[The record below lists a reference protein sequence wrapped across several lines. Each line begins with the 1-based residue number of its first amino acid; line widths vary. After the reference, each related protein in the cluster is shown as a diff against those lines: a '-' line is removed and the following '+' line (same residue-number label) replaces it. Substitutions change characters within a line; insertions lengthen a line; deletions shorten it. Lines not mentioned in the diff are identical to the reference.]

1 MNNFLKV
8 ALFSLFIIGVYT
20 VYSVK
25 IIPPITPEAP
35 PKEESIMVP
44 ATVEE
49 LAALGE
55 QVYNGKGACALC
67 HSPVGGRAPL
77 LENAAVIAENRIKE
91 KGYKGKAKSA
101 EEYLFESMVAPSAFV
116 VPGFGVAGTNDT
128 VSPMPGVKESAIGL
142 SETEIKAVIAYL
154 QQLAGV
160 DITVRPEG
168 QASAGE
174 AGRR

>member
-35 PKEESIMVP
+35 PKEEPSMEPVTI
-44 ATVEE
+44 EE
-49 LAALGE
+49 LVALGE

-67 HSPVGGRAPL
+67 HSPVAGRAPL
-77 LENAAVIAENRIKE
+77 LEKAAVAAAHRIKE
-91 KGYKGKAKSA
+91 RSYKGKAASA
-101 EEYLFESMVAPSAFV
+101 EEYLYESMVAPSVFV

-142 SETEIKAVIAYL
+142 NETEIKAVIAYL
-154 QQLAGV
+154 QQVAGV
-160 DITVRPEG
+160 DVTVRPDGQGGTEG
-168 QASAGE
+168 